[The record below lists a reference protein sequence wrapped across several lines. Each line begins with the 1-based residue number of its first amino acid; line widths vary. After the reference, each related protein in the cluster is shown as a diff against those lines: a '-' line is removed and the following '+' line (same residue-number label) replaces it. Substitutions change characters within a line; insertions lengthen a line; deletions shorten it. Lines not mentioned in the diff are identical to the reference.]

1 MSIIPFKIP
10 KTRTEF
16 YHYQI
21 DRLNHF
27 YDKLHQHP
35 EIQITYIEKGHGH
48 LIVGDYTGCFS
59 PGDVYIIGSSLPHVF
74 KSDAVYYQQK
84 KKQSTGYSLYI
95 DMKAWEQEFWK
106 SNDTLSVARFYH
118 QCYQAYRLQGSL
130 AKEVA
135 GRLLRLRR
143 LTGFRRALCVLD
155 LLYLI
160 YEHRQE
166 LLLIADGGWLKM
178 INETGDVRMSNI
190 IRFTLEEYHRSI
202 SLHEV
207 AHLANLSVEAFCR
220 YFKDRTRKTYISF
233 LNEVRIHHACR
244 LLAEKEFTFSEIAY
258 QVGFSNLSY
267 FNRIFKRI
275 TQKSPG
281 EYVMMLKKK

>member
-1 MSIIPFKIP
+1 MRIVPFKIP

-35 EIQITYIEKGHGH
+35 EVQITYIEKGRGN
-48 LIVGDYTGCFS
+48 LIVGDYTGRFS
-59 PGDVYIIGSSLPHVF
+59 SGDVLIIGSSLPHVF
-74 KSDAVYYQQK
+74 KSDEIYYLQK
-84 KKQSTGYSLYI
+84 TKQSVGYSLYI

-106 SNDTLSVARFYH
+106 SNDTLSVARFFH
-118 QCYQAYRLQGSL
+118 QCYQAYQLQGTL

-135 GRLLRLRR
+135 TRLVCLRR
-143 LTGFRRALCVLD
+143 LSGFRRALFILD
-155 LLYLI
+155 MLYLI
-160 YEHRQE
+160 FEHRAE
-166 LLLIADGGWLKM
+166 LKLISDGGWLKL
-178 INETGDVRMSNI
+178 INEHQDTRMSNI
-190 IRFTLEEYHRSI
+190 IRFTLEEYHRPI
-202 SLHEV
+202 SLQEV
-207 AHLANLSVEAFCR
+207 ARVANLSVEAFCR
-220 YFKDRTRKTYISF
+220 YFKTHTRKTYVSF

-244 LLAEKEFTFSEIAY
+244 LLAERAFTFSEIAY

-275 TQKSPG
+275 TRKTPG
-281 EYVMMLKKK
+281 EYVMMLSKQ